1 MNFLNNLSFVSIGN
15 GYSVVERR
23 RIKMVER
30 LREQLTLIDQTP
42 IQEIGHKPIQE
53 IDQTSIQRTQR
64 NRIIDPVT
72 NEVTFLEK
80 SVPVKPWW
88 KTSPDGQI
96 ILTIKHGMRKVEFQK
111 GKSGILVSSMDEL
124 PALLQSLIDA
134 TIAGDLDRFMDGA
147 ADPDTIATPASPETS
162 KRSLSA
168 KKGR

>member
-1 MNFLNNLSFVSIGN
+1 MNILNSLSFVSIGN

-30 LREQLTLIDQTP
+30 LREQLTLIDQT
-42 IQEIGHKPIQE
+42 
-53 IDQTSIQRTQR
+53 SIQRTQR

-72 NEVTFLEK
+72 NEVTFIEK
-80 SVPVKPWW
+80 SVPIKPWW

-96 ILTIKHGMRKVEFQK
+96 ILIVKHGMRRIEFEK
-111 GKSGILVSSMDEL
+111 GKFGILVASMDEL

-134 TIAGDLDRFMDGA
+134 TISGELDRFMDGA
-147 ADPDTIATPASPETS
+147 ATAAHPDTIATPASPEPS
-162 KRSLSA
+162 KRSSSA

>member
-1 MNFLNNLSFVSIGN
+1 MNILNNLSFVSIGN

-30 LREQLTLIDQTP
+30 LREQLTLIDQTS
-42 IQEIGHKPIQE
+42 IQEIGHKP
-53 IDQTSIQRTQR
+53 IQRTQR

-72 NEVTFLEK
+72 NEVTFIEK
-80 SVPVKPWW
+80 SVPIKPWW

-96 ILTIKHGMRKVEFQK
+96 ILTIKHGMGKIEFQK
-111 GKSGILVSSMDEL
+111 GKFGILVSSMDEL
-124 PALLQSLIDA
+124 PALLQGLIDA
-134 TIAGDLDRFMDGA
+134 TISGELDRFMDGVTA
-147 ADPDTIATPASPETS
+147 GDDQQPDTFATPASPETS